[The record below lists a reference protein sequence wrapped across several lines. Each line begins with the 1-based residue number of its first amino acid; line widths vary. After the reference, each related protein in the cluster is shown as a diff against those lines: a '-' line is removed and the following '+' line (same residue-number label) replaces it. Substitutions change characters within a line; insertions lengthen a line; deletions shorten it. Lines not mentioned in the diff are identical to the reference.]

1 MLALLGFSAGSAAAS
16 ETLGAGSE
24 PLGARELSFV
34 AGTGPSVAS
43 NLAAAMPLAD
53 GAAASESTPGPCPRR
68 LVPLILLDSEPGPST
83 PGPCPRRPVSL
94 TLLNSELG
102 PSRN

>member
-1 MLALLGFSAGSAAAS
+1 MLALLGCSAGSAAAS

-24 PLGARELSFV
+24 PLGARELSFL

-53 GAAASESTPGPCPRR
+53 GAAASESTTE
-68 LVPLILLDSEPGPST
+68 LLAGT
-83 PGPCPRRPVSL
+83 RCAGIRTRPVV
-94 TLLNSELG
+94 
-102 PSRN
+102 

>member
-16 ETLGAGSE
+16 ETLGAGSA
-24 PLGARELSFV
+24 PLGARGLSFV

-53 GAAASESTPGPCPRR
+53 CAAASESTPELLASTRYAGTRSSGGHGATAPQPRCPAQ
-68 LVPLILLDSEPGPST
+68 T
-83 PGPCPRRPVSL
+83 ACVSH
-94 TLLNSELG
+94 LG
-102 PSRN
+102 PESP